1 MKIVTYNIQYGV
13 GTDGAT
19 YFDNP
24 RPDVNHDMR
33 IDYIFTSAN
42 LAEKLG
48 RARVDRD
55 AQGSDH
61 QPLWLEFD
69 S

>member
-1 MKIVTYNIQYGV
+1 
-13 GTDGAT
+13 
-19 YFDNP
+19 
-24 RPDVNHDMR
+24 MR

-55 AQGSDH
+55 AQGSNH